1 MQWSNYD
8 VGWQIEAA
16 TCEGSSITSDVI
28 GTCVVP
34 LSPSPSDREDL
45 DSAMIAIAVIIPL
58 AILLI
63 IFFIIIGIVR
73 QKR

>member
-16 TCEGSSITSDVI
+16 TCEGSSITSDVT
-28 GTCVVP
+28 GMCVVP
-34 LSPSPSDREDL
+34 PPLPLSDREQL
-45 DSAMIAIAVIIPL
+45 DSALIAIAVIIPL

-63 IFFIIIGIVR
+63 IFFLIIGIVR